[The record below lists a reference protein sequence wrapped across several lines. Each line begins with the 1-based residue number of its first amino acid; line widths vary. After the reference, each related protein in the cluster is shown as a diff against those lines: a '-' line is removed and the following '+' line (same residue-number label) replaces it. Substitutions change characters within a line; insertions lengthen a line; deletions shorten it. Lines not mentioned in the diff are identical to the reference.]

1 MNRRPLCIAALVY
14 IIVIGMTLLIDTL
27 QIANMPLTLN
37 ESVAAGLVKDKEMVS
52 ISGKVYK
59 QESKN
64 DKLLL
69 YLNETILYQN
79 SSHIKANH
87 IIVYTNQM
95 TQIPN
100 GYKVLVKGKVK
111 KFQKASNLGQFN
123 SYLYYKSLNIDFIV
137 VTETISILENQDNF
151 VTNTLYQL
159 RNSLANNFDL
169 ITKEDTQSATFK
181 AMLLGD
187 ASEFTGDLK
196 DLYQKGGILHIVCIS
211 GTHIGIVGMFLFA
224 LLRKCG
230 VDFRLSC
237 LLCIVVV
244 ILYGIMTG
252 FGVSAYRAVIMFA
265 IGMLAKVL
273 GRTYDLLSALAL
285 AAILILI
292 ENPYYILNLGFLLS
306 FGAILGIGVVSPVIS
321 KGFDVKSKIAGDF
334 LTSVSVTF
342 VTLPILL
349 YFYYEFPIYSILLN
363 LIVIPISSIV
373 LASGILGL
381 FCAEFSIS
389 LGTFMLGIGSYI
401 LKLYEL
407 LCKVSLK
414 LPYSSL
420 IIGKPSVIQIL
431 IYYGILF
438 GVLYGLKKWKQKY
451 LTVLFLIMIAVVTI
465 RLPQGFWVTFLDVG
479 QGEGIVI
486 HTTNHTTYM
495 VDGGSSNVNEVGKY
509 RILPF
514 LKAKGIRKLDYSIL
528 THPDGDHTSGIIE
541 LIKSGYPIDTLVLP
555 EIGIKDEAYMELEQ
569 LAVDAGIQL
578 LYLHK
583 GSIIKDGQLQMECL
597 HPYKEYLPKSQND
610 YSVVL
615 SLRYE
620 SLNMLLTGDLETKG
634 ENEVM
639 KLLKED
645 YDILK
650 VAHHGSKNSTS
661 SAFLR
666 KLQAEY
672 AIISCGENNR
682 YGHPHEELLE
692 RLNDN
697 DMHIMTTKEDGAITI
712 EVKNKT
718 ISYSLYGK

>member
-14 IIVIGMTLLIDTL
+14 IIVIGTTLLVDIL
-27 QIANMPLTLN
+27 QIANMPLTLK
-37 ESVAAGLVKDKEMVS
+37 ESVAAGLVIDKEMVN

-59 QESKN
+59 QEIKN
-64 DKLLL
+64 EKLLL

-87 IIVYTNQM
+87 IIVYTDQF

-100 GYKVLVKGKVK
+100 GYKILVKGKAK
-111 KFQKASNLGQFN
+111 KFLKASNLGQFN
-123 SYLYYKSLNIDFIV
+123 VYLYYKSLNIDFSV
-137 VTETISILENQDNF
+137 VTENITVLEKKENLI
-151 VTNTLYQL
+151 TNTLYNI
-159 RNSLANNFDL
+159 RNSLGNNFDL
-169 ITKEDTQSATFK
+169 ITKKDTENATFK

-187 ASEFTGDLK
+187 SSEFTGDIK

-211 GTHIGIVGMFLFA
+211 GTHIGIVGMFLFV
-224 LLRKCG
+224 LLRRCG
-230 VDFRLSC
+230 TDFRLSC
-237 LLCIVVV
+237 LICIVIV

-252 FGVSAYRAVIMFA
+252 FGVSAYRAVIMFT
-265 IGMLAKVL
+265 IGMLAKII

-285 AAILILI
+285 ASILILI
-292 ENPYYILNLGFLLS
+292 ENPYFIMNLGFLLS
-306 FGAILGIGVVSPVIS
+306 FGAVLGIGVVAPVIN
-321 KGFDVKSKIAGDF
+321 KVFEVKSRIAKDF
-334 LTSVSVTF
+334 LTSVSVTI

-349 YFYYEFPIYSILLN
+349 YFYYEFPIYSIFLN

-373 LASGILGL
+373 LVSGILGCL
-381 FCAEFSIS
+381 CAEFSIF
-389 LGTFMLGIGSYI
+389 LGGFMLGIGSYI

-407 LCKVSLK
+407 LCTFSLK
-414 LPYSSL
+414 LPYSSI
-420 IIGKPSVIQIL
+420 IIGKPSVIQII

-438 GVLYGLKKWKQKY
+438 ILLYGLKKWTQKY
-451 LTVLFLIMIAVVTI
+451 LSFLFLVMIAVIAI

-479 QGEGIVI
+479 QGDGIVI
-486 HTTNHTTYM
+486 HAKNNTTYM
-495 VDGGSSNVNEVGKY
+495 IDGGSSNVNEVGKY

-514 LKAKGIRKLDYSIL
+514 LKAKGIRKLNYSVL

-541 LIKSGYPIDTLVLP
+541 LIKSGYPIDSLVLP
-555 EIGIKDEAYMELEQ
+555 EIGIEDEAYKELEQ
-569 LAVDAGIQL
+569 LAIDEGIQL

-583 GSIIKDGQLQMECL
+583 GSIIRDEQLQMECL

-610 YSVVL
+610 YSIVL
-615 SLRYE
+615 SLQYDG
-620 SLNMLLTGDLETKG
+620 LNMLFTGDLETKG

-639 KLLKED
+639 ELLKED

-661 SAFLR
+661 SAFLK
-666 KLQAEY
+666 KLRAEY

-692 RLNDN
+692 RLKDN
-697 DMHIMTTKEDGAITI
+697 DMHILTTGREGAITI
-712 EVKNKT
+712 EVKNNT
-718 ISYSLYGK
+718 IWYSLYGK

>member
-37 ESVAAGLVKDKEMVS
+37 ESVAASLVKDKEIIS

-59 QESKN
+59 QEIKN
-64 DKLLL
+64 EKILL

-87 IIVYTNQM
+87 IIVYTDQIK
-95 TQIPN
+95 QIPY
-100 GYKVLVKGKVK
+100 GYKILVKGKVK

-123 SYLYYKSLNIDFIV
+123 SYLYYKSLNIDFSV
-137 VTETISILENQDNF
+137 VTETITILENQENF
-151 VTNTLYQL
+151 VTDTLYQI
-159 RNSLANNFDL
+159 RNSLGNNFDL
-169 ITKEDTQSATFK
+169 ITKKDTENATFK

-187 ASEFTGDLK
+187 SSEFTGDIK

-211 GTHIGIVGMFLFA
+211 GTHIGIVGMFLFV

-230 VDFRLSC
+230 FDFRLSC

-252 FGVSAYRAVIMFA
+252 FGVSAYRAVIMFS
-265 IGMLAKVL
+265 IGMFAKII

-285 AAILILI
+285 ASILILI
-292 ENPYYILNLGFLLS
+292 ENPYYIFNLGFLLS
-306 FGAILGIGVVSPVIS
+306 FGAVLGIGVVSPVIN
-321 KGFDVKSKIAGDF
+321 KALDVKSRIAKDF

-349 YFYYEFPIYSILLN
+349 YFYYEFPIYSIFLN

-373 LASGILGL
+373 LASGILGCL
-381 FCAEFSIS
+381 CAEFSIL

-407 LCKVSLK
+407 LCKFSLK
-414 LPYSSL
+414 LPYSSI
-420 IIGKPSVIQIL
+420 IIGKPSVIQII

-438 GVLYGLKKWKQKY
+438 LVLYGLKKWKQKY
-451 LTVLFLIMIAVVTI
+451 LTILFLVMIVVITI
-465 RLPQGFWVTFLDVG
+465 RLPQGFWITFLDVG

-486 HTTNHTTYM
+486 HAKNNTTYM
-495 VDGGSSNVNEVGKY
+495 IDGGSSNVNEVGKY

-514 LKAKGIRKLDYSIL
+514 LKAKGIKKLNYSIL
-528 THPDGDHTSGIIE
+528 THPDADHTSGIIE
-541 LIKSGYPIDTLVLP
+541 LIKTGYPIDSLVLP
-555 EIGIKDEAYMELEQ
+555 EIGVKDEAYMELEQ
-569 LAVDAGIQL
+569 LAIGAGIQL

-583 GSIIKDGQLQMECL
+583 GSIIRDGQLQMECL
-597 HPYKEYLPKSQND
+597 HPYKEYLPKSLND
-610 YSVVL
+610 YSIVL
-615 SLRYE
+615 SLRYD

-639 KLLKED
+639 ELLKED

-661 SAFLR
+661 SAFLK

-692 RLNDN
+692 RLNDMG
-697 DMHIMTTKEDGAITI
+697 MHILTTKEKGAITI
-712 EVKNKT
+712 EVKNNA
-718 ISYSLYGK
+718 IWYSLYGK